1 MSLSFYLAGNKKSLV
16 DAMENGVNLREE
28 ILKMYKENYHGGM
41 MKLVV
46 IGGGE
51 VI

>member
-1 MSLSFYLAGNKKSLV
+1 M
-16 DAMENGVNLREE
+16 DAMEHGVNLREE
-28 ILKMYKENYHGGM
+28 ISKMYMENYHAGI

-51 VI
+51 VAG